1 MIQKR
6 RRHTKEFKEQA
17 VKLVI
22 DKGYS
27 VSEAARNLDIHP
39 NLLSRWKQLIE
50 QEKNQSFSN
59 NGNSSDLKKE
69 IHRLKKENERLRM
82 EREILKK
89 AAAFFAKES
98 SEDLNS

>member
-22 DKGYS
+22 DKGYG

-50 QEKNQSFSN
+50 QEKNRPSTV
-59 NGNSSDLKKE
+59 SDNCFCRPYSK
-69 IHRLKKENERLRM
+69 
-82 EREILKK
+82 
-89 AAAFFAKES
+89 
-98 SEDLNS
+98 